1 MQGFQALAEQRIR
14 EAIERGE
21 LDNLP
26 GAGRP
31 LDLEDDP
38 LVPSEVRIVHRIHK
52 NAGVVPLEV
61 LERRELALLE
71 QEALNTQD
79 GGERAAALGRLA
91 LLRSRLDARRS
102 ASSLRLLLLHRRAE
116 RIAGAG

>member
-21 LDNLP
+21 LDNVP

-31 LDLEDDP
+31 LDLDDDP
-38 LVPSEVRIVHRIHK
+38 LVPSEMRVAHRILK

-61 LERRELALLE
+61 VERRELARLE
-71 QEALNTQD
+71 QTAMNAS
-79 GGERAAALGRLA
+79 GSERAAALSRLA
-91 LLRSRLDARRS
+91 LMRARLDARHS
-102 ASSLRLLLLHRRAE
+102 PSSLRLLLLHRRAE
-116 RIAGAG
+116 RIAATG